1 MRDCNRVKDVS
12 PITRLCPGCQ
22 KNIIGAQK
30 EKRQDNQVRQN
41 SARASAQDQHRDMN
55 VSLSPTPSTS
65 NTPQAS
71 AAPPRDNLI
80 NFPNIGSNSSNTT
93 NSEST
98 LPTMDMP
105 SLQNTY
111 NQMAAGNSQQSQGQI
126 FTDMY
131 GMLLNVLSKQT
142 ENDGIKQEVKSNSE
156 RIRELEAKVGNADE
170 IS

>member
-1 MRDCNRVKDVS
+1 
-12 PITRLCPGCQ
+12 
-22 KNIIGAQK
+22 
-30 EKRQDNQVRQN
+30 
-41 SARASAQDQHRDMN
+41 
-55 VSLSPTPSTS
+55 
-65 NTPQAS
+65 
-71 AAPPRDNLI
+71 
-80 NFPNIGSNSSNTT
+80 
-93 NSEST
+93 
-98 LPTMDMP
+98 MDMP